1 MVSVPV
7 LSMQS
12 TSMLPKPCMALM
24 SLMMVCLRLMV
35 RLPLARQA
43 VITMGSISGISPT
56 DTDSA
61 KAKDSSHFPP
71 VIPRSTNTMGIST
84 AIKRSMT
91 QAMELAPF

>member
-1 MVSVPV
+1 
-7 LSMQS
+7 
-12 TSMLPKPCMALM
+12 M

-56 DTDSA
+56 ATDSA

-71 VIPRSTNTMGIST
+71 VIPRSANTMGIST